1 MNPKI
6 VKLGI
11 LGLVAIVTLLM
22 SAARKRD
29 PNAPAGDPLLAM
41 ILGWCIP
48 GAGHWVL
55 GSRGK
60 AVFFFFMIMATF
72 AAGVWLAD
80 CRNVKYDDNEFYWV
94 GQLGCGAILVIANV
108 FVGYA
113 PHGKMPIEWYEI
125 GLLYICVA
133 GMLNVVL
140 LLNLFNPPPKPQ
152 AAAKEAA

>member
-1 MNPKI
+1 MNPNFI
-6 VKLGI
+6 KLGI
-11 LGLVAIVTLLM
+11 LGLVAIVTLMM
-22 SAARKRD
+22 SAARKKD
-29 PNAPAGDPLLAM
+29 PNAPGDPLLAM

-48 GAGHWVL
+48 GAGHWII

-60 AVFFFFMIMATF
+60 AVFFFIMIMTTF
-72 AAGVWLAD
+72 AVGVWLAD
-80 CRNVKYDDNEFYWV
+80 FRNVKYDDNEFYWV
-94 GQLGCGAILVIANV
+94 GQLGCGAILLIANV
-108 FVGYA
+108 FVGYP

-140 LLNLFNPPPKPQ
+140 LLNLFNPPPRPQ